1 MRGHNLASQSFLWLK
16 EIRKATGFKD
26 FYLYNA
32 LGGLSDVQDHNQNPI
47 ASYFYQWSPDGT
59 SQNYV
64 RTHAMTAAAGSK
76 YMASYDYYGRFG
88 ASLPEGTKG

>member
-1 MRGHNLASQSFLWLK
+1 M
-16 EIRKATGFKD
+16 
-26 FYLYNA
+26 
-32 LGGLSDVQDHNQNPI
+32 QDHNQNPI

-76 YMASYDYYGRFG
+76 YMASYDYYDGLGRLFQKVQREL
-88 ASLPEGTKG
+88 LPPEVI